1 MAEEMARL
9 EAPLEAPLAALSP
22 ISAAAERD
30 SWRQWAQEVLALTRR
45 WYIMLIRERLNLV
58 FSIAQPAIWLV
69 FFGTAVGRSVDKQ
82 VIGTDDYIGFMLPGI
97 IAFTV
102 VGNGVSGA
110 MPLLWDKE
118 QGYLD
123 KLMSM
128 PIARSSVIV
137 SRFVFQVGLGSA
149 QTLLVLIVALA
160 MGVDFATGPGGVL
173 VILLAAALLTMAL
186 TSVFIALA
194 YYVPGH
200 GTFFAITGFVT
211 LPLLFL
217 SNAFVPLDAM
227 PRWMEVVA
235 RANPLTYAIEA
246 MRILVIEG
254 WEAQIAVSLAVLAV
268 AAGAC
273 LAIGTQQFRQQTGER
288 VGEGA

>member
-1 MAEEMARL
+1 MTEQIIPREV
-9 EAPLEAPLAALSP
+9 LAA
-22 ISAAAERD
+22 AAGERAPSD
-30 SWRQWAQEVLALTRR
+30 TAQWLQEVLALTRR

-58 FSIAQPAIWLV
+58 FSILQPAIWLL
-69 FFGTAVGRSVDKQ
+69 FFGSAVGRAVDVD
-82 VIGTDDYIGFMLPGI
+82 VIGTSDYIRFMLPGI

-123 KLMSM
+123 RMMSM

-137 SRFVFQVGLGSA
+137 SRFVFQLGLGSA
-149 QTLLVLIVALA
+149 QTILVVLVALA
-160 MGVDFATGPGGVL
+160 MGVRVEAGPLGIL
-173 VILLAAALLTMAL
+173 VILVAAGLLTMAL
-186 TSVFIALA
+186 TAVFVALA

-211 LPLLFL
+211 LPLLFM

-227 PRWMEVVA
+227 PAWMEVVA
-235 RANPLTYAIEA
+235 RLNPLTYAIQS
-246 MRILVIEG
+246 MRLLVIEG
-254 WEAQIAVSLAVLAV
+254 WQLEVFGELAVLAL

-273 LAIGTQQFRQQTGER
+273 LAIGTQQFARQTGER
-288 VGEGA
+288 V